1 MRALINKILVVL
13 MSISVLCMCMGC
25 TKIDNLKAVQ
35 QTEKPQN
42 TDNDKETD
50 NSITIGVVDLDTYN
64 PLATKSVTMQN
75 MLGFIFEPLF
85 TFDDEQNTI
94 GVLAK
99 SYNTAP
105 DGKSITLNI
114 KDNVIWHDGTSFSA
128 DDVIYTIKTI
138 LNSDSRYKN
147 LINNIVSVSKIN
159 DSSLTVIF
167 DRSIANPAA
176 LFSFPIIKNGS
187 NLTSFKPVG
196 TGPFYLDY
204 DKLTS
209 FEAYHGEKSNIQY
222 VYVKSV
228 PDNDKFVS
236 LFNASVIDV
245 ADSSMF
251 DMNEYTPRSN
261 ASVNEYVTN
270 EMVFVGFNTQDSV
283 FKFPEARRSIYEII
297 NRKSIVS
304 HIYFSR
310 AKAAHYPI
318 NPTSRFY
325 PNTAENMHSD
335 HGAAEKELKDGKW
348 KKDKRGVYFRA
359 DEKSMTYFSVEIL
372 VNSGD
377 TERIKIAAEISET
390 MSELGMKNTVT
401 ACSESEFSSRLQSGN
416 YDMFIGKISLLPNN
430 DITELISDGNTLNYS
445 DDTTDILLTQL
456 GTLTAENDKKDVY
469 AQLFER
475 VKEDCPIAPIC
486 FLKDSIITSAKIKS
500 GVCPSVSGAISRTEN
515 WSTK

>member
-1 MRALINKILVVL
+1 MRALIKKLLVVL
-13 MSISVLCMCMGC
+13 MSISMICMCMGC
-25 TKIDNLKAVQ
+25 TVTDNLKTAQ

-42 TDNDKETD
+42 TDDKETD

-64 PLATKSVTMQN
+64 PLATKSVTMQD

-85 TFDDEQNTI
+85 SLDDKQNTI
-94 GVLAK
+94 GVLAE

-105 DGKSITLNI
+105 DGKSMTLNI
-114 KDNVIWHDGTSFSA
+114 KKNVIWHDGTPFLA

-138 LNSDSRYKN
+138 LNNDSQYKN
-147 LINNIVSVSKIN
+147 LINDIVSVSKIN
-159 DSSLTVIF
+159 DISLTVTF
-167 DRSIANPAA
+167 SRSIPNPAA

-196 TGPFYLDY
+196 TGPFFLDY

-209 FEAYHGEKSNIQY
+209 FEAYHGEKSKIKY
-222 VYVKSV
+222 IYVKSV

-261 ASVNEYVTN
+261 ATVNEYVTN
-270 EMVFVGFNTQDSV
+270 EMIFVGFNAQDDV
-283 FKFPEARRSIYEII
+283 FKFPETRRSVYEII
-297 NRKSIVS
+297 DRKSIVS

-318 NPTSRFY
+318 KPTSRFY
-325 PNTAENMHSD
+325 PDTAENMHSD

-359 DEKSMTYFSVEIL
+359 DENGMTYFSVEIL
-372 VNSGD
+372 VNSAD

-430 DITELISDGNTLNYS
+430 DISGLISGENNLHYS
-445 DDTTDILLTQL
+445 DNTTDILLTQL
-456 GTLTAENDKKDVY
+456 GTLTAENDKKEIY

-500 GVCPSVSGAISRTEN
+500 GVCPSVSGAVSRTEK